1 MAKFRFDHFIDIH
14 WNGYDIV
21 GDGGTI
27 FSIPDQ
33 LYEEFEADLRPVEPS
48 LEWTV
53 VNEFLELQN
62 SVSVV
67 TLEAVA
73 PIVVTPTSTG
83 RSISLNA
90 NYSTTSHLHDGTYQP
105 FGTYVT
111 SVSGTAPITTSGT
124 TAITVGVDQTSI
136 TANSATNASVL
147 RAYVKNSTGTTLN
160 KGQVVYISGADGANA
175 LISLS
180 SASSEAGSSKTLG
193 LLSQTLTTGS
203 HGYVIENGLLGDID
217 TSAATAGQAVWL
229 GNTPGSFVFGSP
241 PAEPSHSV
249 YLGVVTRVQSNNG
262 EILVKV
268 QNGYEL
274 DELHDVSA
282 ASPSDGDII
291 QYKTSSALWTK
302 ASIANAGI
310 AATVH
315 THGTTD
321 VTSGN
326 FVATA
331 TGGTGVTVTGG
342 TGNASTPSIAI
353 GQAVGTSSNVT
364 FNNLTVGGDIEHA
377 SQLDFSVGGAV
388 GVSVIS
394 SGLYLPPGKTVMF
407 EGTTNN
413 TAEIELTAEDATVD
427 RTITLPNDSG
437 TVALTYNTP
446 PVGSV
451 MMWMTATAPSGWL
464 FLDGSTVSQ
473 ATYPALAAVF
483 GVGSG
488 TFNLPDMR
496 DRFVAGRAATADGW
510 ANNAGTFA
518 PNTENIHTHTTNIA
532 HGHSDTIAVS
542 THGDHT
548 HSVNPAATASGGP
561 SGTRFVAS
569 GAVTEVA
576 NSTHTHTTDIAAT
589 TSGAEN
595 TNLTHTVTGGVTS
608 LGATSVTSSNGTIS
622 PKSTLVNFIIKT

>member
-1 MAKFRFDHFIDIH
+1 MAKFRFDHYIDIH

-33 LYEEFEADLRPVEPS
+33 LYEEFESDLRPVEPS

-90 NYSTTSHLHDGTYQP
+90 NYQTA
-105 FGTYVT
+105 GTYVT
-111 SVSGTAPITTSGT
+111 GVSGTAPITASGT
-124 TAITVGVDQTSI
+124 TAITVGIDQTAI
-136 TANSATNASVL
+136 TANSATNAEVI
-147 RAYVKNSTGTTLN
+147 RTYVKNTSGSAMTKGQAVYVNGATGTNVTIQL
-160 KGQVVYISGADGANA
+160 ATAT
-175 LISLS
+175 
-180 SASSEAGSSKTLG
+180 SEVGSSKTLG
-193 LLSQTLTTGS
+193 LLAQDLANNAF
-203 HGYVIENGLLGDID
+203 GYVIESGFLGTID
-217 TSAATAGQAVWL
+217 TSAATAGSSVWL
-229 GNTPGSFVFGSP
+229 GDTPGSRVYNAP

-249 YLGVVTRVQSNNG
+249 FLGIVARSNLNNG
-262 EILVKV
+262 EILVQV

-274 DELHDVSA
+274 DELHNVSA

-291 QYKTSSALWTK
+291 QYKTSSGLWTK
-302 ASIANAGI
+302 DSIAGAGI
-310 AATVH
+310 AASVH
-315 THGTTD
+315 VHATSSI
-321 VTSGN
+321 TSGD

-377 SQLDFSVGGAV
+377 SQLDFAVGGAV
-388 GVSVIS
+388 GASVIS

-407 EGTTNN
+407 EGTTSN

-446 PVGSV
+446 PVGSIV
-451 MMWMTATAPSGWL
+451 MWPTVTAPTGWL
-464 FLDGSTVSQ
+464 FLDGATYSQ

-483 GVGSG
+483 GVVSG
-488 TFNLPDMR
+488 TFTLPDMR
-496 DRFVAGRAATADGW
+496 DRFVGGLSVVGALT
-510 ANNAGTFA
+510 NNAGTFA
-518 PNTENIHTHTTNIA
+518 PNTANSTQHDHATNIA
-532 HGHSDTIAVS
+532 HGHADNIAVS

-548 HSVNPAATASGGP
+548 HTTDPAAFNSGTPSSAFPFTASG
-561 SGTRFVAS
+561 STNSYAQ
-569 GAVTEVA
+569 GA
-576 NSTHTHTTDIAAT
+576 HTHSVNVAAT
-589 TSGAEN
+589 VSGAEN

-608 LGATSVTSSNGTIS
+608 LGTTSVTSNLGGNPLT
-622 PKSTLVNFIIKT
+622 PKSTLLNFIIKH

>member
-1 MAKFRFDHFIDIH
+1 MAKFRFDHYIDIH

-62 SVSVV
+62 AVSVT

-105 FGTYVT
+105 FGTYVA

-160 KGQVVYISGADGANA
+160 KGQVVYISGSDGANA

-193 LLSQTLTTGS
+193 LLAQTLTTGS
-203 HGYVIENGLLGDID
+203 QGYVIENGLLADID
-217 TSAATAGQAVWL
+217 TSAATAGQSVWL
-229 GNTPGSFVFGSP
+229 GDTPGSFVFGSP

-249 YLGVVTRVQSNNG
+249 YLGVVTRVQQNNG

-291 QYKTSSALWTK
+291 QYKTSSSLWTK

-310 AATVH
+310 ASSVH
-315 THGTTD
+315 THPYQPAGTYVTAVNGSAPIAASTD
-321 VTSGN
+321 TAGIVS
-326 FVATA
+326 VSLTA
-331 TGGTGVTVTGG
+331 TYSSSTHDHSGVYQVAGNYATDTHTHTLPPTG
-342 TGNASTPSIAI
+342 SIVMWA
-353 GQAVGTSSNVT
+353 TSS
-364 FNNLTVGGDIEHA
+364 
-377 SQLDFSVGGAV
+377 
-388 GVSVIS
+388 
-394 SGLYLPPGKTVMF
+394 
-407 EGTTNN
+407 
-413 TAEIELTAEDATVD
+413 
-427 RTITLPNDSG
+427 
-437 TVALTYNTP
+437 
-446 PVGSV
+446 
-451 MMWMTATAPSGWL
+451 APSGWL
-464 FLDGSTVSQ
+464 FLDGSTYSQ
-473 ATYPALAAVF
+473 ATYPDLAAVF
-483 GVGSG
+483 GVVSG
-488 TFNLPDMR
+488 TFTLPDMR
-496 DRFVAGRAATADGW
+496 DRFVGGLSVVGALT
-510 ANNAGTFA
+510 NNAGTFA
-518 PNTENIHTHTTNIA
+518 PNTANTHDHTTNIA
-532 HGHSDTIAVS
+532 HGHADTIAVN

-548 HSVNPAATASGGP
+548 HTTDPAATTSGSP
-561 SGTRFVAS
+561 STQLTSITQTGS
-569 GAVTEVA
+569 GQAGS
-576 NSTHTHTTDIAAT
+576 NSHTHSTNIAAT
-589 TSGAEN
+589 ASGAEN

-608 LGATSVTSSNGTIS
+608 LGATSVTSSSGSLT
-622 PKSTLVNFIIKT
+622 PKSTLLNFIIKT